1 MSKQKKSVN
10 QLAQEIGLAGN
21 RVIMTVKEYQTV
33 MDRRIDKN
41 LNKIDRLLKNKEDS
55 LYVK

>member
-1 MSKQKKSVN
+1 MSKHKKSVN

-21 RVIMTVKEYQTV
+21 KVIMEVKEYQTI

-41 LNKIDRLLKNKEDS
+41 LNKIDRLLRNKEDT
-55 LYVK
+55 LYGK

>member
-21 RVIMTVKEYQTV
+21 RVIMEVKEYQTI
-33 MDRRIDKN
+33 MDKRIDKN
-41 LNKIDRLLKNKEDS
+41 LNQVDRLLRNMEDE

>member
-1 MSKQKKSVN
+1 MSKQKKTVN

-21 RVIMTVKEYQTV
+21 KVVMTVKEYQTV

-41 LNKIDRLLKNKEDS
+41 LNKIDRLLKIRKDE
-55 LYVK
+55 LYGK

>member
-21 RVIMTVKEYQTV
+21 RVVMEVKEYQTV
-33 MDRRIDKN
+33 MNKRIDKN
-41 LNKIDRLLKNKEDS
+41 LNEIDRLLRKKED
-55 LYVK
+55 YMYDK